1 MDITTL
7 GMLAVSQA
15 GHDKNKIYVIIKE
28 EDEYVYLADGRS
40 RTADRPKKKNRKHI
54 QIIRKVQIKT
64 SDDGYQDLE
73 IKRIIKKYQEE
84 ANVKS

>member
-40 RTADRPKKKNRKHI
+40 RPADRPKKKNRKHI

>member
-64 SDDGYQDLE
+64 SEDGYQDLE